1 MVDFL
6 FNYINSDVLGKIDNS
21 HLAIADKSPK
31 MANDETCLILSELH
45 SKAVDFVKH
54 GEQVNLDITLIAKGN
69 LNNFYIL
76 EWPDYMEKTK
86 NTYISQTII
95 G

>member
-69 LNNFYIL
+69 LN
-76 EWPDYMEKTK
+76 
-86 NTYISQTII
+86 S
-95 G
+95 